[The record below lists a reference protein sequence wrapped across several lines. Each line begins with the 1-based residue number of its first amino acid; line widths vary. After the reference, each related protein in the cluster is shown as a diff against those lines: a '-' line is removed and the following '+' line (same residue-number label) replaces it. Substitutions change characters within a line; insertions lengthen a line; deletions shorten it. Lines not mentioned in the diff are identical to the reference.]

1 MEGDDWMI
9 RSMVKVKSSINN
21 ARPIWVRESELK
33 IVSEMKWMQIEIQ
46 LSRRERMAG
55 GGKEVE

>member
-1 MEGDDWMI
+1 MEGDDWTI
-9 RSMVKVKSSINN
+9 RRMLKVKSWINN
-21 ARPIWVRESELK
+21 ARAIWVRESELK